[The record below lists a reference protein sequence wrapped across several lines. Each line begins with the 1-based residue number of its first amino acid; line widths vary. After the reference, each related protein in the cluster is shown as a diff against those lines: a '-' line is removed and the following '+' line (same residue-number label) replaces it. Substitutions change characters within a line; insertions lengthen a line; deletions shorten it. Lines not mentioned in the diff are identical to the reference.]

1 MIGLGRCCCPEKA
14 KQPKTKHQNKKPVVL
29 APVLLLALAEENT
42 LELNLS
48 RLHKI
53 QIVISYG
60 IILSQPGSL
69 LGKNTTFCVSKTS

>member
-1 MIGLGRCCCPEKA
+1 MIGLGGCRCPEKA
-14 KQPKTKHQNKKPVVL
+14 KQPKPKNSVVL
-29 APVLLLALAEENT
+29 APVLLLAVAEENT

-69 LGKNTTFCVSKTS
+69 LGKNTTFWISKTS